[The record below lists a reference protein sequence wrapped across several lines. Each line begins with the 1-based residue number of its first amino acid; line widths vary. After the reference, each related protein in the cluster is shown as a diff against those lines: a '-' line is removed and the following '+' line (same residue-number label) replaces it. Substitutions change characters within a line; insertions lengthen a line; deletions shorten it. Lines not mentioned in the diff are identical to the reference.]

1 MIRTAL
7 ILVRPLLRA
16 VDWAPLAWTWL
27 ASAAVIVA
35 AALTRGAVV
44 SCDAV
49 VLSRLSAGAM
59 GATAGF
65 ALVDPLAY
73 GTLATPVPRWLR
85 MWLRTALAAGAAL
98 AAWGTT
104 LALIVVFLPQGSPL
118 LAGDLALEAA
128 ACVLTGLSGA
138 AVAVR
143 LRPRHGR
150 SAALAGAAA
159 QFGLLAVTLFLT
171 AELWLWP
178 LQDDPQWPV
187 AHRLW
192 LFLLPLPVACLLS
205 ANANPVGRWSHRV
218 MAFFVGFFLGGPY
231 ARMKS
236 SLLP

>member
-27 ASAAVIVA
+27 ASAAVIVT

-65 ALVDPLAY
+65 ALVDPMAY

-98 AAWGTT
+98 TAWGTT
-104 LALIVVFLPQGSPL
+104 LSLIVVFLPQGSPL

-159 QFGLLAVTLFLT
+159 QFGLLTVTLFLT

-192 LFLLPLPVACLLS
+192 LALLPLPVACLLL

-218 MAFFVGFFLGGPY
+218 MAFFVGFFPCGPY
-231 ARMKS
+231 ARTTS